1 MTRALARLLMAGL
14 DAWIGLL
21 ELFGAGGTHWEWRK
35 RAWRLA
41 LETRVASWEN
51 VERGV
56 AAPMRMC
63 ASCRTLIP
71 RRERVC
77 PACGA
82 SMRGV
87 PGGGIG
93 RALGLLFPGTPSMTV
108 LIVGANVAMSLFILV
123 QWGAAPGAGLFRF
136 LSPPLEAL
144 YLLGGMAPGAV
155 DAGQV
160 WRLVTANYLH
170 GGLLHLLLNGYA
182 LMVLGPLVEE
192 AFGWRKFFCL
202 YTLSGIAGFLVSFL
216 WHHNETYR
224 IAIGASGA
232 IYGLLGFAVIYG
244 RFRAGPAG
252 RAIAAHLTQWLVF
265 GLVMFLIPGIDS
277 SAHVGGVAF
286 GMLAGLFLEPREPRT
301 PAANAGWWLLTGV
314 VIVLTFGSFAAMAL
328 AYPETLRQLSR

>member
-1 MTRALARLLMAGL
+1 MTGILARLLAAGL
-14 DAWIGLL
+14 DAWITLL
-21 ELFGAGGTHWEWRK
+21 ETFGMRGTHWEWRK
-35 RAWRLA
+35 RAWRQA

-63 ASCRTLIP
+63 AACRSLVP

-87 PGGGIG
+87 PGGGMG
-93 RALGLLFPGTPSMTV
+93 RLLGLLFPGAPSVTV

-123 QWGAAPGAGLFRF
+123 KWGAEPGGGLFGF
-136 LSPPLEAL
+136 LAPPGQVLFLLGAL
-144 YLLGGMAPGAV
+144 YPPAV

-160 WRLVTANYLH
+160 WRLVTAMYLH
-170 GGLLHLLLNGYA
+170 GGLLHLLFNCYA

-202 YTLSGIAGFLVSFL
+202 YTLSGVAGFVVSDL
-216 WHHNETYR
+216 WHHSQSHL
-224 IAIGASGA
+224 AVGASGA

-244 RFRAGPAG
+244 RYRAGPAG
-252 RAIAAHLTQWLVF
+252 RAISAHLMQWLIF
-265 GLVMFLIPGIDS
+265 GLVMFLFPNIDN
-277 SAHVGGVAF
+277 SAHIGGVAF
-286 GMLAGLFLEPREPRT
+286 GMLAGLVLDPLEPRT
-301 PAANAGWWLLTGV
+301 PASNAGWWLLTALA
-314 VIVLTFGSFAAMAL
+314 VLATVGSFAAMAL
-328 AYPETLRQLSR
+328 AYPETLRLLAR

>member
-1 MTRALARLLMAGL
+1 MSGLLARLLAAGL
-14 DAWIGLL
+14 DAWIALC
-21 ELFGAGGTHWEWRK
+21 ETFGAGGTHWEWRK
-35 RAWRLA
+35 RAWKQA

-63 ASCRTLIP
+63 AACRMLVP

-87 PGGGIG
+87 PGGGMG
-93 RALGLLFPGTPSMTV
+93 RALGLLFPGAPSVTV

-123 QWGAAPGAGLFRF
+123 QWGAVQGASFFRF
-136 LSPPLEAL
+136 LSPPIEAL
-144 YLLGGMAPGAV
+144 YLLGGMAPAAV

-170 GGLLHLLLNGYA
+170 GGLLHLFFNCYA

-224 IAIGASGA
+224 LAVGASGA

-244 RFRAGPAG
+244 RYRAGPAG
-252 RAIAAHLTQWLVF
+252 RAIAAHLTQWLIF

-286 GMLAGLFLEPREPRT
+286 GMLAGLVLEPREPRT
-301 PAANAGWWLLTGV
+301 PAGNAGWWLLTGLA
-314 VIVLTFGSFAAMAL
+314 VLATFGSFVAMAL
-328 AYPETLRQLSR
+328 AYPETLQQLSR

>member
-1 MTRALARLLMAGL
+1 MTGFLARLLGSGL
-14 DAWIGLL
+14 DAWIALR
-21 ELFGAGGTHWEWRK
+21 EMFGAHGTHWEWRK
-35 RAWRLA
+35 RAWRQA
-41 LETRVASWEN
+41 LETRVAAWEN

-63 ASCRTLIP
+63 AACRSLVP

-87 PGGGIG
+87 AGGGTG
-93 RALGLLFPGTPSMTV
+93 RALGLLFPGAPSVSV

-123 QWGAAPGAGLFRF
+123 EWGAAPGASLFRF
-136 LSPPLEAL
+136 LSPPIEAL
-144 YLLGGMAPGAV
+144 YLLGGMAPAAV
-155 DAGQV
+155 DAGET

-170 GGLLHLLLNGYA
+170 GGLLHLFFNCYA

-202 YTLSGIAGFLVSFL
+202 YTLSGVGGFLVSFL

-224 IAIGASGA
+224 LAVGASGA

-244 RFRAGPAG
+244 RYRAGPAG
-252 RAIAAHLTQWLVF
+252 RAIAAHLTQWLIF

-277 SAHVGGVAF
+277 SAHVGGVVV
-286 GMLAGLFLEPREPRT
+286 GMLAGLVLEPREPRT
-301 PAANAGWWLLTGV
+301 PAANAGWWLLTGLA
-314 VIVLTFGSFAAMAL
+314 ILATFASFAAMEL
-328 AYPETLRQLSR
+328 AYPETLRQLAR